1 MKINIYADGANKDQ
15 ILQLHNNNK
24 ISGFTTNPTL
34 MKQAGVKNYKSFA
47 IELLSQIKDKPI
59 SFEVFADEA
68 NEMEKQ
74 AIEIN
79 SWGSNVNVKIPI
91 MNTKKTST
99 VPLIKKLVGKGIL
112 CNITAIF
119 TIDQIKS
126 VIDVIESDTE
136 IILSIFAGRIADTG
150 IDPIPI
156 MKEAVDL
163 CKEFP
168 NVKILWA
175 SPREVLNVLHAEDAG
190 CHIITISND
199 LLNKMSFFGKDLN
212 DFSAETV
219 KMFFDDAKSSG
230 FNIQ

>member
-1 MKINIYADGANKDQ
+1 
-15 ILQLHNNNK
+15 
-24 ISGFTTNPTL
+24 
-34 MKQAGVKNYKSFA
+34 
-47 IELLSQIKDKPI
+47 
-59 SFEVFADEA
+59 
-68 NEMEKQ
+68 MEKQ